1 MKAWGFS
8 GAAGKSPSPRR
19 PPSASDLSPSPG
31 GNTPVSPSRSSPKE
45 SGRWWSFSF
54 SMERQNVKPP
64 ASSVSPARRCGAT
77 AVRPCGSSGKDWAVS
92 ARAPAEG
99 LRLRTALGFSVAL
112 GLRPIRRISIPP
124 THARPPLLRLRGLR
138 VPRGSA
144 HCAELPA
151 SPSRLRRLGLA
162 PTPPPP
168 CPCAVQGRSTALR
181 TLC

>member
-1 MKAWGFS
+1 VKAWGFS

-45 SGRWWSFSF
+45 SGRWWS
-54 SMERQNVKPP
+54 
-64 ASSVSPARRCGAT
+64 SSISEGLQSARLQKSSASPARRCGAT